1 MHRRALVSGTIAAI
15 STSSVID
22 HAKAVINE
30 ESRQMVNIIP
40 APHHVK
46 RSDNGSVVVDNTA
59 WIEAGKGTDR
69 AHRWLREGLQRF
81 AGISVGDQRADGLK
95 ITLRIDDVFELIQIT
110 KGVRPEGGAAH
121 EEGYAIRVEPDG
133 IEIVGMSDEAV
144 FRAATSLLQ
153 MVTQNAE
160 INTGTIMDSPHF
172 AWRGL
177 SFDTVRCFHPVSTV
191 KKVLDL
197 LALYK
202 FNVFHFHLTDSE
214 GWRFQVDSWPQL
226 TEVSGQSARDGRPGG
241 YYTTKEFA
249 EIVEYAADRYIKVV
263 PEFDSPGHSAS
274 VITAYPDLASDEI
287 RAMDP
292 AMQYLHPDQE
302 GVQDLIRDVYT
313 DMAEQTNAAYIHVG
327 GDEAI
332 AMDTNTFQRYIQMAL
347 PIARNTGKG
356 VVAWQEA
363 ARGGLSEGDLVQWW
377 IPDEMVEK
385 MKRAR
390 DTGEGLEGR
399 DPNDPVVKAFIE
411 LFSTA
416 DEDVPAAVD
425 QGANVII
432 SSAKWLYLDTKYT
445 EESADPAQ
453 NDQHE
458 KLGMP
463 PNVYANGTV
472 QDSYNWDPV
481 AVNPELSVD
490 RIAGVEAAIWCEYI
504 ENESDLFFQLLP
516 RLAGVAEKA
525 WSEHREWDDYRARL
539 ALQPTFW
546 DAMGLTW
553 FKSSTVW

>member
-1 MHRRALVSGTIAAI
+1 
-15 STSSVID
+15 
-22 HAKAVINE
+22 
-30 ESRQMVNIIP
+30 MVKVIP

-46 RSDNGSVVVDNTA
+46 PSDEGSVTVDNTA
-59 WIEAGKGTDR
+59 WIQSNEGTER
-69 AHRWLREGLQRF
+69 ADKWLRDGLKLF
-81 AGISVGDQRADGLK
+81 AGIEIGPQDGGTLP
-95 ITLRIDDVFELIQIT
+95 ITLRIDNVFELVPIT
-110 KGVRPEGGAAH
+110 TGVRPDGGTAH
-121 EEGYAIRVEPDG
+121 DEGYAIHVESDG

-144 FRAATSLLQ
+144 FRGVTSLVQ
-153 MVTQNAE
+153 MVAHDPV
-160 INTGTIMDSPHF
+160 ISTGTIMDAPRL

-177 SFDTVRCFHPVSTV
+177 SFDTVRCFHPVDTV

-202 FNVFHFHLTDSE
+202 FNVFHFHLNDSE
-214 GWRFQVDSWPQL
+214 GWRFQVDEWPLL
-226 TEVSGQSARDGRPGG
+226 TEVAGQTARDGRPGG
-241 YYTTKEFA
+241 YYTTAEFA
-249 EIVEYAADRYIKVV
+249 EIVNYAADRFIKVV
-263 PEFDSPGHSAS
+263 PEFDSPGHTAS
-274 VITAYPDLASDEI
+274 VISAYPDLATDEI

-292 AMQYLHPDQE
+292 AMQYLHPEQS
-302 GVQDLIRDVYT
+302 GVPELLRDVYT
-313 DMAEQTNAAYIHVG
+313 AQAEQTNAAFIHVG

-332 AMDTNTFQRYIQMAL
+332 AMDHDTFRDYIQMAL

-377 IPDEMVEK
+377 IPTEMVEK

-390 DTGEGLEGR
+390 DTGEGMEDR

-416 DEDVPAAVD
+416 DEDIPAALE

-432 SSAKWLYLDTKYT
+432 SPAKWLYLDTKYT

-453 NDQHE
+453 NEQHD

-463 PNVYANGTV
+463 PSVYANGTV

-481 AVNPELSVD
+481 TVNPELSVD
-490 RIAGVEAAIWCEYI
+490 RIAGVEAAIWCEFI

-516 RLAGVAEKA
+516 RLAGVGEKA
-525 WSEHREWDDYRARL
+525 WSEHREWDDYRDRL
-539 ALQPTFW
+539 EIQPTFW
-546 DAMGLTW
+546 DKMGLTW